1 MPEVDGPRQRDKE
14 LPHFHLSLTFPQKQT
29 LLQPSSCENYRETGW
44 EFLEEADPVPVP
56 NSNPPRMSL
65 RAPSSAQ
72 TAAVKDSSWDS
83 PKLALGTWAGEGG
96 TTGSTENHQGL
107 AATHS
112 PGVGLG
118 FLFWFLGGKEGR
130 QQGRAKEFKKTTLRT
145 G

>member
-1 MPEVDGPRQRDKE
+1 MDGPRQRDKE

-96 TTGSTENHQGL
+96 TG
-107 AATHS
+107 AS
-112 PGVGLG
+112 PVWTQKITRGWQPHTAQVWGLG
-118 FLFWFLGGKEGR
+118 FFFGFWGGRREGSK
-130 QQGRAKEFKKTTLRT
+130 AEPKSLKKPP
-145 G
+145 